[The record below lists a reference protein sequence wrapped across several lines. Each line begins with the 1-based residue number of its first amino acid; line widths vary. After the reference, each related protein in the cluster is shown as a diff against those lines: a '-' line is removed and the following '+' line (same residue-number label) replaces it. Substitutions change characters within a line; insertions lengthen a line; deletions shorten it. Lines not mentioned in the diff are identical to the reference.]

1 MQTAAIYWTR
11 YKRRRVREKPE
22 PESSYGPVGARTALE
37 IARAC
42 EPTLELEI
50 VCPGNKVSFCKAR
63 QNRER
68 ACATLKHTRQT
79 CQARLQVR
87 PSDVLGEYLVSA
99 TVPMTGPRTTIVD
112 RDPRPESRRK
122 WISDMVALNRHRPC
136 GQSATQIIGG
146 GKHRNLMVGVDCVT
160 GPHSQA
166 CEYARPDKII
176 LIAVASVFNRA
187 MDFFFG
193 ESESCDGNRR

>member
-68 ACATLKHTRQT
+68 ACATLNT
-79 CQARLQVR
+79 
-87 PSDVLGEYLVSA
+87 P
-99 TVPMTGPRTTIVD
+99 D
-112 RDPRPESRRK
+112 RRVKLAYRS
-122 WISDMVALNRHRPC
+122 
-136 GQSATQIIGG
+136 G
-146 GKHRNLMVGVDCVT
+146 
-160 GPHSQA
+160 
-166 CEYARPDKII
+166 
-176 LIAVASVFNRA
+176 RA
-187 MDFFFG
+187 MCWG
-193 ESESCDGNRR
+193 ST